1 MVSKFLIFLYVLIL
15 SCYFSSRIKS
25 ELKVSFQP
33 FLDKGRGG
41 GVVLLCCV
49 YDVKNQNE
57 SHFFVVAFL
66 LNTSPN

>member
-41 GVVLLCCV
+41 GVV
-49 YDVKNQNE
+49 
-57 SHFFVVAFL
+57 
-66 LNTSPN
+66 